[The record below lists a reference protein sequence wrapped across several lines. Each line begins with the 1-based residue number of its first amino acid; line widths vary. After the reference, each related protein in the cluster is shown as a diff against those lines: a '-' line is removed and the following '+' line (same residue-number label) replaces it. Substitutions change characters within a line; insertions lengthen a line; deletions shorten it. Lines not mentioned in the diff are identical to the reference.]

1 MGPAAEAFA
10 PLVAPGPPLTPEQ
23 RRRAARHLVLT
34 ELGEEGQRRLAA
46 ARVLVVGAGGLGSP
60 VLSYL
65 AAAGVGTGGRG
76 ALGVVDDDV
85 VSTSNLQRQVVHGA
99 ADVGRPKTA
108 SAADALR
115 ALDPAVR
122 VVEHR
127 QRLADARS
135 AEELV
140 RGYDLVVDGA
150 DNFAT
155 RYLVADA
162 CGAAGVPEVWGSVLR
177 WDGQV
182 STFWPGRG
190 PTYRDLFPRAPAEGS
205 VASCAQAGV
214 LGAVCGVVGS
224 VMAAEVVKLV
234 TGTGRPLVGRVV
246 VLDSLALT
254 WREVTVRAGGREAAA
269 RRGGAGAGPGA
280 RPAEDRPGAARGDHG
295 QVVAAQRPGVPEVA
309 PEDLDALLARGA
321 AVVDVRGEAERRAAP
336 VPGGV
341 RVDLHEVLAAP
352 GSSPAALRPDG
363 ALAGLERTAPVV
375 VVCST
380 GVRSL
385 LAAEQL
391 QDAGFTAVLHLR
403 GGVAAWLERA

>member
-1 MGPAAEAFA
+1 MSATSGPFP
-10 PLVAPGPPLTPEQ
+10 PLVAPGPPLGAER
-23 RRRAARHLVLT
+23 RRRAARHLVLA

-60 VLSYL
+60 VVSYL
-65 AAAGVGTGGRG
+65 AAAGVGT
-76 ALGVVDDDV
+76 LGVVDDDV
-85 VSTSNLQRQVVHGA
+85 VSTSNLQRQVLHGA

-108 SAADALR
+108 SAADAVR
-115 ALDPAVR
+115 ALDPGVG
-122 VVEHR
+122 VVEHGR
-127 QRLADARS
+127 RLADPDEA
-135 AEELV
+135 AELV

-150 DNFAT
+150 DNFPT

-162 CGAAGVPEVWGSVLR
+162 CAAAGVPEVWGSVLR

-182 STFWPGRG
+182 SVFWPGRG
-190 PTYRDLFPRAPAEGS
+190 PTYRDLFPAPPPTGS
-205 VASCAQAGV
+205 VASCQEAGV

-224 VMAAEVVKLV
+224 VMAAEAVKLL

-246 VLDSLALT
+246 VLDALAMS
-254 WREVTVRAGGREAAA
+254 WRELPLRAGGRDAAA
-269 RRGGAGAGPGA
+269 AAAPEEGRR
-280 RPAEDRPGAARGDHG
+280 RGDHG
-295 QVVAAQRPGVPEVA
+295 QVVAADRPGVPEVA
-309 PEDLDALLARGA
+309 PEDLDALLASGA
-321 AVVDVRGEAERRAAP
+321 AVVDVRGEAERAAAP

-352 GSSPAALRPDG
+352 GRRPAALEEGG
-363 ALAGLERTAPVV
+363 ALADLDAWAPVV

-391 QDAGFTAVLHLR
+391 QDAGFARVLHLR
-403 GGVAAWLERA
+403 GGVTAWLER